1 MSGGT
6 RLVNRA
12 TDADIAST
20 RAKYQHAV
28 PALLRLDAKLATLSA
43 DETSVL
49 NYIDRARMDFGQR
62 VLSVAVQLELGMT
75 RERVEKAL
83 ESLVKARLVSGMA
96 YTVEEGLPDAACY
109 EMTELGMLHV
119 EVAVIKAEM
128 QKLRPNDT
136 VTDED
141 AIVFLGGV
149 RGAARRIADM
159 LSEGNSITD
168 QGTAGRREPQ

>member
-1 MSGGT
+1 MTEGT
-6 RLVNRA
+6 RLGKRA

-28 PALLRLDAKLATLSA
+28 PALLRLDAKLTTLSA

-49 NYIDRARMDFGQR
+49 KYIDKARMDFGQR
-62 VLSVAVQLELGMT
+62 VLTAAMQLELGMT

-83 ESLVKARLVSGMA
+83 ESLVKAKLVSDMA
-96 YTVEEGLPDAACY
+96 YTVEEGLADATCY
-109 EMTELGMLHV
+109 EMTELGMQHA
-119 EVAVIKAEM
+119 EVAVIKAAM
-128 QKLRPNDT
+128 LKLRPNDT

-141 AIVFLGGV
+141 VIILLEAVS
-149 RGAARRIADM
+149 RAARRIVDM

-168 QGTAGRREPQ
+168 LGTAGRREPQ